1 MPDEETKN
9 KRGPK
14 PMPEDRRRRERVSI
28 VVNVAELELIRAA
41 AKASGDSV
49 SIWGRKVLLKAAKEA
64 QAPAPE
70 QK

>member
-1 MPDEETKN
+1 MDENERVKP
-9 KRGPK
+9 GPK
-14 PMPEDRRRRERVSI
+14 PMPEDVRRQERVSI

-49 SIWGRKVLLKAAKEA
+49 SIWGRKILLKASA

>member
-1 MPDEETKN
+1 MDENERAKP
-9 KRGPK
+9 GPK
-14 PMPEDRRRRERVSI
+14 PMSDDLRRRERVSV

-49 SIWGRKVLLKAAKEA
+49 SIWGRKVLLKAVKEA